1 MPYQAWHEWACRV
14 RVHPLGDSFEGGVEW
29 FVNEVYGHYLSMDE
43 GEVYKYCKLPNTFE
57 RIVLLQ
63 TSTLLKTTLK
73 FTWLVARFT
82 NLSKVHTWSI
92 CNLVIINSMPP
103 KDFGGQKIVVY
114 ISPRV
119 VHVYYSCIIMWQD
132 RLTWQNN
139 WLTMVLYIIFVWKL
153 LF

>member
-1 MPYQAWHEWACRV
+1 M

-82 NLSKVHTWSI
+82 NLSKVHT
-92 CNLVIINSMPP
+92 
-103 KDFGGQKIVVY
+103 
-114 ISPRV
+114 
-119 VHVYYSCIIMWQD
+119 
-132 RLTWQNN
+132 
-139 WLTMVLYIIFVWKL
+139 
-153 LF
+153 

>member
-1 MPYQAWHEWACRV
+1 M

-73 FTWLVARFT
+73 FTWPVVRFT
-82 NLSKVHTWSI
+82 SLSKVDPVERKQLGNYKLNAAKSFWRPQNMGIFPRQS
-92 CNLVIINSMPP
+92 P
-103 KDFGGQKIVVY
+103 GG
-114 ISPRV
+114 
-119 VHVYYSCIIMWQD
+119 
-132 RLTWQNN
+132 
-139 WLTMVLYIIFVWKL
+139 LYI
-153 LF
+153 